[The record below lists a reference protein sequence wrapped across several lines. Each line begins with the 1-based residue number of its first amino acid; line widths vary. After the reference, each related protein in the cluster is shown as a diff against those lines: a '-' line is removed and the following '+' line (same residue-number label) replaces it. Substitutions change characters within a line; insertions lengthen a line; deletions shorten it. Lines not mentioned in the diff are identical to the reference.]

1 LNKRILDSDVQE
13 YISSHLAADVHKIAM
28 AKSPFP
34 DVSSAELAGQI
45 AAKNKCAKKLPTWFQ
60 QEGIYYPALL
70 SVEQCSSETTA
81 SYKSSLALSGPL
93 IDLTGG
99 FGVDSHYFAKTT
111 TAVTHCEINS
121 ELSAIAAHNASI
133 FEQHNIH
140 FLSVDGLQYLSSAD
154 QNFDTIYIDPARR
167 SNSGKV
173 FMLKDCTP
181 DVVTNLDLMLS
192 KTKRIIIKTAPLLD
206 ITAGLKDLRNVS
218 EIHIVSVRN
227 EVKELL
233 WIIDKEKPAEQKV
246 KITAVTLNDATKQ
259 FSFYRNQ
266 NGDIAG
272 ENSNDQSS
280 KEPATEQSKD
290 TSAAQISIGAYLYE
304 PDAALMKSG
313 AFDVIADRYKLQKL
327 DQQTQL
333 YFSKNINTSFP
344 GRIFK
349 INNFLSATT
358 LKKQKDLTGNV
369 IVRNYPDKA
378 ENLVR
383 KYKIKPDREKFLIFT
398 QGKSEGLLIIDSD
411 IIQHY

>member
-1 LNKRILDSDVQE
+1 MNKRILDSDVQE
-13 YISSHLAADVHKIAM
+13 YINSHLAADVHKIAM
-28 AKSPFP
+28 GKSPFP
-34 DVSSAELAGQI
+34 GVSAADLAGQI
-45 AAKNKCAKKLPTWFQ
+45 AAKHKCVKKLPSWFHQ
-60 QEGIYYPALL
+60 AGIYYPALL
-70 SVEQCSSETTA
+70 SVEQCSSEATA
-81 SYKSSLALSGPL
+81 QYKSGLALAGPL

-111 TAVTHCEINS
+111 TAVTHCEINA

-140 FLSVDGLQYLSSAD
+140 FLTVEGLQYLGSAN

-181 DVVTNLDLMLS
+181 DVVGNLNLMLS

-233 WIIDKEKPAEQKV
+233 WIINKEKPAEQKV
-246 KITAVTLNDATKQ
+246 KITAVTLNEATKQ
-259 FSFYRNQ
+259 FSFYRNE

-272 ENSNDQSS
+272 ENSNDQS
-280 KEPATEQSKD
+280 KEPATGQTKD
-290 TSAAQISIGAYLYE
+290 TSTTQISIGAYLYE

-313 AFDVIADRYKLQKL
+313 AFDLIADRYRLQKL

-333 YFSKNINTSFP
+333 YFSENINTSFP

-349 INNFLSATT
+349 INNFLSAAI
-358 LKKQKDLTGNV
+358 LKKQKDLMGNV

-398 QGKSEGLLIIDSD
+398 QGKSEGLLIIDSE

>member
-1 LNKRILDSDVQE
+1 
-13 YISSHLAADVHKIAM
+13 
-28 AKSPFP
+28 
-34 DVSSAELAGQI
+34 
-45 AAKNKCAKKLPTWFQ
+45 
-60 QEGIYYPALL
+60 
-70 SVEQCSSETTA
+70 
-81 SYKSSLALSGPL
+81 
-93 IDLTGG
+93 
-99 FGVDSHYFAKTT
+99 
-111 TAVTHCEINS
+111 
-121 ELSAIAAHNASI
+121 
-133 FEQHNIH
+133 
-140 FLSVDGLQYLSSAD
+140 
-154 QNFDTIYIDPARR
+154 
-167 SNSGKV
+167 
-173 FMLKDCTP
+173 MLKDCTP
-181 DVVTNLDLMLS
+181 DVVGNLDLMLS

-246 KITAVTLNDATKQ
+246 KITAVTLNEATKQ
-259 FSFYRNQ
+259 FSFYRNE

-272 ENSNDQSS
+272 ENSNDQS
-280 KEPATEQSKD
+280 KEPATEQTKD
-290 TSAAQISIGAYLYE
+290 TSTTQISIGAYLYE

-313 AFDVIADRYKLQKL
+313 AFDLIADRYRLRKL

-333 YFSKNINTSFP
+333 YFSENINASFP

-349 INNFLSATT
+349 ISNFLSAAI
-358 LKKQKDLTGNV
+358 LKKQKDLMGNV

-398 QGKSEGLLIIDSD
+398 QGKSEGLLIIDSE

>member
-13 YISSHLAADVHKIAM
+13 YINSHLAADVHKIAM
-28 AKSPFP
+28 GKSPFP
-34 DVSSAELAGQI
+34 DVSAADLAGQI
-45 AAKNKCAKKLPTWFQ
+45 AAKNKCVKKLPSWFHQ
-60 QEGIYYPALL
+60 AGTYYPALL
-70 SVEQCSSETTA
+70 SVEQCSSEATA
-81 SYKSSLALSGPL
+81 QYKSGLALAGPL

-111 TAVTHCEINS
+111 TAVTHCEINA

-140 FLSVDGLQYLSSAD
+140 FLTVDGLQYLGSAD
-154 QNFDTIYIDPARR
+154 LNFDTIYIDPARR

-181 DVVTNLDLMLS
+181 DVVGNLDLMLS

-246 KITAVTLNDATKQ
+246 KITAVTLNEATKQ
-259 FSFYRNQ
+259 FSFYRNE

-272 ENSNDQSS
+272 ENSNDQS
-280 KEPATEQSKD
+280 KEPATEQTKD
-290 TSAAQISIGAYLYE
+290 TSTTQISIGAYLYE

-313 AFDVIADRYKLQKL
+313 AFDLIADRYRLRKL

-333 YFSKNINTSFP
+333 YFSENINASFP

-349 INNFLSATT
+349 ISNFLSAAI
-358 LKKQKDLTGNV
+358 LKKQKDLMGNV

-398 QGKSEGLLIIDSD
+398 QGKSEGLLIIDSE